1 MEHLLSAPLYSG
13 VPAIS
18 SNIRLD
24 RKFFPGTNTIAY
36 SVEDVSDERIFFVIF
51 TRDQSYKTFCSVIY
65 EFSQQ
70 ARA

>member
-36 SVEDVSDERIFFVIF
+36 SVEDVSDERNFLSFSPGTNVIKHFVP
-51 TRDQSYKTFCSVIY
+51 
-65 EFSQQ
+65 
-70 ARA
+70 